1 MLGRQS
7 ALCKEDWTRSPSH
20 GAICKTS
27 YCVRSSS
34 RQKCMVFLVFLGL
47 RACRGV
53 TVSQCHSDMSGD
65 MCIPTHIATA
75 MSVSRVRIQ

>member
-7 ALCKEDWTRSPSH
+7 ALCKEDWTRSLSH

-34 RQKCMVFLVFLGL
+34 RQKCMVFVRPA
-47 RACRGV
+47 RACRVV
-53 TVSQCHSDMSGD
+53 TVSQYSDMSGD

-75 MSVSRVRIQ
+75 MSVSRR

>member
-7 ALCKEDWTRSPSH
+7 ALCKEDWTRSPSQS
-20 GAICKTS
+20 AICKTS
-27 YCVRSSS
+27 YSVRSSS
-34 RQKCMVFLVFLGL
+34 RQKCKVFVRPA

-53 TVSQCHSDMSGD
+53 AVSQCHSDMSGD

-75 MSVSRVRIQ
+75 MSVSRVGLRIQ

>member
-34 RQKCMVFLVFLGL
+34 RQKCMVFLGL
-47 RACRGV
+47 ACAHV
-53 TVSQCHSDMSGD
+53 AVSQCHSDMSGD

>member
-1 MLGRQS
+1 MHGFSR
-7 ALCKEDWTRSPSH
+7 PSLRACRGVTVSQCH
-20 GAICKTS
+20 SDMS
-27 YCVRSSS
+27 YV
-34 RQKCMVFLVFLGL
+34 LVFLGL

-75 MSVSRVRIQ
+75 MSVSRVRVQ

>member
-1 MLGRQS
+1 MPSPKKTGRDLLHTVLYVKRHIVS
-7 ALCKEDWTRSPSH
+7 GPLPAKNVW
-20 GAICKTS
+20 
-27 YCVRSSS
+27 
-34 RQKCMVFLVFLGL
+34 FLVFLGL

>member
-7 ALCKEDWTRSPSH
+7 ALCKEDWTRSPSQS
-20 GAICKTS
+20 AICKTS

-34 RQKCMVFLVFLGL
+34 RQNAWFLLGL
-47 RACRGV
+47 RAHV
-53 TVSQCHSDMSGD
+53 AVSQCHSDMSGD

-75 MSVSRVRIQ
+75 MSVSRR

>member
-7 ALCKEDWTRSPSH
+7 ALCKEEWTRSLSH

-34 RQKCMVFLVFLGL
+34 RQKCKNAWFLLGL
-47 RACRGV
+47 RAHV
-53 TVSQCHSDMSGD
+53 AVSQCHSDMSGD
-65 MCIPTHIATA
+65 MLACVQTKLN
-75 MSVSRVRIQ
+75 SS